1 LYYKRKAKLFVKPA
15 PLGAGFA
22 FTCAQLWVVV
32 LTTTTIDRGAIA
44 VGFTISGM
52 TSEQGEKTAAI
63 LQERL
68 SALIDLQLTL
78 KHIHWNVV
86 GPTFIGVHE
95 MLDPQY
101 EGVTVM
107 VDDVAER
114 IAALGSEVIGT
125 PGFTAKNRTWEDYE
139 LKRAGV
145 MEHLGALD
153 LVYAGLIASHRTA
166 MDQLEDLDLV
176 SQDLLVGHLGT
187 LEKYHWFVRA
197 HLENDAGNLSTTGA
211 KSLKDASSAAH
222 KNANERT

>member
-1 LYYKRKAKLFVKPA
+1 VY
-15 PLGAGFA
+15 
-22 FTCAQLWVVV
+22 
-32 LTTTTIDRGAIA
+32 TIP
-44 VGFTISGM
+44 GM
-52 TSEQGEKTAAI
+52 SQEDGEKTAKI

-95 MLDPQY
+95 MLDPQHA
-101 EGVTVM
+101 GVTVM

-114 IAALGSEVIGT
+114 IAALGSEVMGT

-153 LVYAGLIASHRTA
+153 MVYAGLTSSHRSA
-166 MDQLEDLDLV
+166 MDQLEELDLV
-176 SQDLLVGHLGT
+176 SQDLLVGQLGE

-197 HLENDAGNLSTTGA
+197 HLENDQGNLSTQGA
-211 KSLKDASSAAH
+211 SSLKEASQAAH
-222 KNANERT
+222 KQAAERT

>member
-1 LYYKRKAKLFVKPA
+1 MAY
-15 PLGAGFA
+15 
-22 FTCAQLWVVV
+22 
-32 LTTTTIDRGAIA
+32 TIP
-44 VGFTISGM
+44 GM
-52 TSEQGEKTAAI
+52 KQEDGEKTAVI

-95 MLDPQY
+95 MLDPQHV
-101 EGVTVM
+101 GVTAM

-114 IAALGSEVIGT
+114 IAALGSEVVGT
-125 PGFTAKNRTWEDYE
+125 PGFVSKNRTWEDYE

-153 LVYAGLIASHRTA
+153 LVYSGLISSHRSA

-176 SQDLLVGHLGT
+176 SQDLLVGQLGI

-197 HLENDAGNLSTTGA
+197 HLENDRGVLSTDGTSTLA
-211 KSLKDASSAAH
+211 DASAAAH
-222 KNANERT
+222 KRAGEKT